1 MTLYLNKHIIICL
14 MINKLNLKKLIF
26 FPGLINIQINY
37 INITKIFLIAF
48 TIVLLGLSFSEAKKK
63 EKEEEEKDCLYCNKY
78 EKLKEWPE
86 SERPEAFIYEEVDYP
101 KEMFHKQNKT
111 SKLRQ
116 GESGKKV
123 YARFVKGKGQLN
135 KYQHLMIRDMA
146 YFEALF
152 NEMLN
157 DKNASVETLEGL
169 KKGREAMRMSLQ
181 ISPKAKTS
189 EAVLKFWATGKMLK
203 LAHKKNKKKKKKKA
217 KIDPEISQRAAVLA
231 NMKKQIATA
240 KVNAQRAATI
250 EAQKQIET
258 TK

>member
-1 MTLYLNKHIIICL
+1 
-14 MINKLNLKKLIF
+14 MIPFCRIKQLIMFINLFIKKNTFKTFAYILFSTIF
-26 FPGLINIQINY
+26 
-37 INITKIFLIAF
+37 IFLL
-48 TIVLLGLSFSEAKKK
+48 TISFLEAAKKK
-63 EKEEEEKDCLYCNKY
+63 DDEKDCLYCNKY
-78 EKLKEWPE
+78 EKLKDWPE
-86 SERPEAFIYEEVDYP
+86 NERPEAFIYEEVDYP
-101 KEMFHKQNKT
+101 EEMFHKNNKT
-111 SKLRQ
+111 SKRRQ
-116 GESGKKV
+116 GEAGKKV

-157 DKNASVETLEGL
+157 DPKASVETLEGL

-203 LAHKKNKKKKKKKA
+203 LAWKKNKKKKKKKA
-217 KIDPEISQRAAVLA
+217 KIDPEISERAAVLA

-250 EAQKQIET
+250 EAQNQIEGT
-258 TK
+258 N

>member
-1 MTLYLNKHIIICL
+1 MIIYSLSQNKNFFKFII
-14 MINKLNLKKLIF
+14 
-26 FPGLINIQINY
+26 
-37 INITKIFLIAF
+37 KIFLSIIF
-48 TIVLLGLSFSEAKKK
+48 ILSLSITFSEAAKKK
-63 EKEEEEKDCLYCNKY
+63 DEDKDCLYCNKY

-101 KEMFHKQNKT
+101 KEMFHKQNNT
-111 SKLRQ
+111 SKRRQ
-116 GESGKKV
+116 GEAGKKV
-123 YARFVKGKGQLN
+123 YGRFVKGKGQLN

-157 DKNASVETLEGL
+157 DPKASVETLEGL

-203 LAHKKNKKKKKKKA
+203 LAYKKNKKKKKKKA
-217 KIDPEISQRAAVLA
+217 KIDPEISERAAVLA
-231 NMKKQIATA
+231 SMKKQIATA

-250 EAQKQIET
+250 EAQKQIEA